1 MNSDFIK
8 DRSKGYEMWLR
19 VANLALFTIP
29 TISLIEY
36 DNQSVILRFSHVKNC

>member
-1 MNSDFIK
+1 
-8 DRSKGYEMWLR
+8 MWLR

-36 DNQSVILRFSHVKNC
+36 DDQSVILRFSHVKKCRFHFYTLAFL